1 MRQRRFQCQTAVRWF
16 RSALD
21 RILARSDAI
30 LSRLLLLHPKI
41 IDLSLDRIDYILK
54 RLGMPQKNLPPV
66 IHVAGTNGKGSTVAF
81 IRSILEAAGL
91 KVHCYTSP
99 HLVKFHERI
108 YVAGSLISE
117 DQLSQLLEECE
128 KANGAAPITFFEIT
142 TAAAFLAFSRTPA
155 DYLILE
161 VGLGGRLDAT
171 NVVEKPALSVI
182 TTIDY
187 DHQQYLGDTL
197 TAIAHEKAGIL
208 KPGVPAVIGP
218 QPDEARTEIEK
229 VAEIRRSPLN
239 IANQDWQCFEQHGRL
254 VFQDEAGLL
263 DLNMPQ
269 LKGRHQ
275 VDNAGNAIAAIRL
288 LGDSR
293 ISETHIEQGLKSVTW
308 PARMQRLGPGTLLNH
323 IPKDAELWLD
333 GGHNPSAGR
342 VIARAFSDI
351 NDRHSRPLVLIW
363 GMLNT
368 KNAGDFIEPFAGL
381 AQRVVT
387 LTIPGEPNAVPAD
400 QLAEIARSREL
411 SAETAVNLEK
421 ALEQAALIRPAPRIL
436 ICGSLYLA
444 GHVLSMHENTA
455 MSGAPGVAR
464 R

>member
-1 MRQRRFQCQTAVRWF
+1 LNNTVP
-16 RSALD
+16 
-21 RILARSDAI
+21 RSDAI
-30 LSRLLLLHPKI
+30 LNRLLSLHPKI
-41 IDLSLDRIDYILK
+41 IDLSLERMERILAL
-54 RLGMPQKNLPPV
+54 LGNPENNLPPV
-66 IHVAGTNGKGSTVAF
+66 IHVGGTNGKGSTLAY
-81 IRSILEAAGL
+81 IRSILEQAGL

-108 YVAGSLISE
+108 YVAGETIAE
-117 DQLSQLLEECE
+117 EKLSALLEECE
-128 KANGAAPITFFEIT
+128 AANGDAPITFFEIT
-142 TAAAFLAFSRTPA
+142 TAAAFLAYARTSA

-171 NVVEKPALSVI
+171 NVIAKPALSVI
-182 TTIDY
+182 TTVDY

-208 KPGVPAVIGP
+208 KKGVPAIIGV
-218 QPDEARTEIEK
+218 QPDEARAEIER
-229 VAEIRRSPLN
+229 VAERTGAPVF
-239 IANQDWQCFEQHGRL
+239 IANQDWQSFEQHGRL
-254 VFQDEAGLL
+254 VFQDENGLL
-263 DLNMPQ
+263 DLSLPQ

-288 LGDSR
+288 LDDNR
-293 ISETHIEQGLKSVTW
+293 VSELHIEKGMKSAVW
-308 PARMQRLGPGTLLNH
+308 PARMQRLGAGTLTGLL
-323 IPKDAELWLD
+323 PKDAELWLD

-368 KNAGDFIEPFAGL
+368 KDAASFIEPFEGL

-387 LTIPGEPNAVPAD
+387 IAIPDEPNAVPAD
-400 QLAEIARSREL
+400 QLAEIARSRNL
-411 SAETAVNLEK
+411 PAETATSLTK
-421 ALEQAALIRPAPRIL
+421 ALGQASQTTPAPRIL

-444 GHVLSMHENTA
+444 GHVLSVHENKT
-455 MSGAPGVAR
+455 MSGVSGAAR